1 MRNQSCE
8 LFTSQCRFTAVLLPC
23 TQFKRNLCQL
33 ILSYIY
39 FFLFL
44 LSIDPI
50 LSFSHCII
58 LLFFIFYFPKVL
70 SKLNQFRIHS
80 FQFIN
85 EVLILIKACAI
96 LKSSRHLHNYNNK
109 TILISQTLISQT
121 QPLASIL
128 SLASYSRQLASGNI
142 YH

>member
-8 LFTSQCRFTAVLLPC
+8 LFTYLLQYC
-23 TQFKRNLCQL
+23 YRALNLKRNLCQL

-50 LSFSHCII
+50 LSFSHSII

-96 LKSSRHLHNYNNK
+96 LKSSRHLHNYNNNNIN
-109 TILISQTLISQT
+109 ILDFNISDTTLGLYFKSRKLQQVASQW
-121 QPLASIL
+121 QYLPLT
-128 SLASYSRQLASGNI
+128 
-142 YH
+142 